1 MEIFVVEEVFW
12 ETLRVQCG
20 DQLLTDQE
28 RKVGGGFESQIV
40 MLIV

>member
-28 RKVGGGFESQIV
+28 RKVGGGFGSQIG